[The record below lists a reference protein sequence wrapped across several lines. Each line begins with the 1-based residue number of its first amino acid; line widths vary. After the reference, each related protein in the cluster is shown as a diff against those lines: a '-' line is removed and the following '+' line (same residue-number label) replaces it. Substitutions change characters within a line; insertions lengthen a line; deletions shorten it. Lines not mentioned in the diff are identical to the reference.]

1 MITAVST
8 VHSGKGT
15 KTRCESV
22 KAKTAAIVR
31 PVFLNFRAERFPWDR
46 GVAHCKLQR
55 QGLRDRAA
63 DVAGG
68 EAGPQD
74 QPNRWPSLRQGRI
87 CLPSVER

>member
-1 MITAVST
+1 MRKREGQDRGDCA
-8 VHSGKGT
+8 
-15 KTRCESV
+15 
-22 KAKTAAIVR
+22 
-31 PVFLNFRAERFPWDR
+31 PVFLNFARSDFR
-46 GVAHCKLQR
+46 GIGALLIASSSGKVSGTA
-55 QGLRDRAA
+55 AA